1 MNDRPTIIDV
11 ARHAGVSKSTVSRVI
26 SGDGSG
32 VSEATRLRVETAIAE
47 IEYEHNAV
55 ASSLRT
61 NRTNTVMLAIPDIA
75 NPFWP
80 DVARGVQDVMDGEEM
95 AVVFANSDWN
105 GQREKAFLRMASRN
119 RFDGMLINPIEV
131 SNDEL
136 LGLNIAT
143 VLIGSHEDYPDFD
156 TVGSDSYDAT
166 CLALDYLT
174 SLGHRHIGL
183 IHGRRHSR
191 PGHSRLRAF
200 LDYGREKHL
209 PVDESY
215 IVDVPFDLEGGK
227 VGLHHLLALPQPP
240 TAVLGANDIL
250 ALGALQAAHE
260 GEMPVPQALS
270 IVGMDDIFAAATA
283 TPPLTT
289 LAKPKYEIGRKAA
302 ELLLQRIQGQRR
314 SRPRRHIFS
323 CTLQRRSSTGPAP
336 AADATAGRQ

>member
-26 SGDGSG
+26 GGDGTS
-32 VSEATRLRVETAIAE
+32 VHTATRLRVQTAIVE
-47 IEYEHNAV
+47 LGYEHNAV

-80 DVARGVQDVMDGEEM
+80 DVARGVQDVMDKTEM
-95 AVVFANSDWN
+95 AVVFANSDWD
-105 GQREKAFLRMASRN
+105 GQREQAFLRMASRN
-119 RFDGMLINPIEV
+119 RFDGLLINPIEV

-136 LGLNIAT
+136 LAFNIPA

-156 TVGSDSYDAT
+156 TVGSDSYNAT
-166 CLALDYLT
+166 CLALDHLT

-200 LDYGREKHL
+200 LDCGREKQL
-209 PVDESY
+209 PLNERY
-215 IVDVPFDLEGGK
+215 IVEVPFDLEGGK
-227 VGLHHLLALPQPP
+227 MGTQQLLALPQPP
-240 TAVLGANDIL
+240 TAILGANDIL
-250 ALGALQAAHE
+250 ALGALQAAHDAQI
-260 GEMPVPQALS
+260 PVPQALS
-270 IVGMDDIFAAATA
+270 IVGMDDIFSAATT

-302 ELLLQRIQGQRR
+302 ELLLQRIEGHIQGHRPG
-314 SRPRRHIFS
+314 RPRRHIFS
-323 CTLQRRSSTGPAP
+323 CSLQQRGSTGPASP
-336 AADATAGRQ
+336 